1 MTQAAPRD
9 GGTQKCVIPAVEDKD
24 IGLVSLPFFQF
35 LLFRWYYRLF
45 IWARFL
51 WQVSRIQLDLF
62 PTHPDRVAGLGFL
75 SGVSRAFMP
84 LLLAQGAL
92 QAGMMADRI
101 FFAGA
106 SVTQFKIDIVGFVA
120 FAVLPVRAPLLVF
133 SPQLDRAKRT
143 AKREY
148 GLLAQRYIREF
159 DNKWL
164 RGGVRGCTVHG

>member
-1 MTQAAPRD
+1 
-9 GGTQKCVIPAVEDKD
+9 
-24 IGLVSLPFFQF
+24 
-35 LLFRWYYRLF
+35 
-45 IWARFL
+45 
-51 WQVSRIQLDLF
+51 
-62 PTHPDRVAGLGFL
+62 
-75 SGVSRAFMP
+75 MP

-164 RGGVRGCTVHG
+164 RGGASGDAQFMGSSDIQSLADLASGYEIISGTRWIPFDARTVLHLAVTTLVPVLPLTLTMIPLDQLLDRLLKLIF